1 MPKFRIIF
9 VVAKKQHLFSC
20 KIALLLLELTYFF
33 PQERRRRWRDTS
45 NDGLLGHIC
54 NPFCSALRAWPSPVL
69 TTKFCHLKGIEQTR
83 EGGRMKKPCEGEII
97 STLSFLWSDP
107 RVGVESLSS
116 TLRIKLMAEIVEWV
130 AEDWATCWHDEV
142 IQWPDWN
149 WPIIGCVTSKLKTEF
164 HALSSSKQ
172 REAAKKVIRD
182 FR

>member
-1 MPKFRIIF
+1 MAWHFKRWSSSRPYLQSF
-9 VVAKKQHLFSC
+9 
-20 KIALLLLELTYFF
+20 LLCSA
-33 PQERRRRWRDTS
+33 Q
-45 NDGLLGHIC
+45 
-54 NPFCSALRAWPSPVL
+54 FCSCPSPVL

-83 EGGRMKKPCEGEII
+83 EGEEWRSHARGRLFQLFLFYGL
-97 STLSFLWSDP
+97 TLELAL
-107 RVGVESLSS
+107 SLSS